1 MEYSSLAVL
10 ATFELSRTRVALYG
24 TTAVP
29 TAVVG
34 AGAATV
40 AVTDES
46 ARVRLREAGAAA
58 SVQGDALLRGTT
70 RRADDALELAATAP
84 VPGAA
89 AAVPAAAAAASIGVG
104 AVSQRWQL
112 GIPQVQN
119 GPPPSSGLLRLTCL
133 QTQFA
138 HLPFPANLMNGCQ
151 FATGIG
157 RK

>member
-1 MEYSSLAVL
+1 M
-10 ATFELSRTRVALYG
+10 
-24 TTAVP
+24 P
-29 TAVVG
+29 TAVAG

-104 AVSQRWQL
+104 AVSHGSWEYRKCKT
-112 GIPQVQN
+112 G
-119 GPPPSSGLLRLTCL
+119 RR
-133 QTQFA
+133 
-138 HLPFPANLMNGCQ
+138 HLPAYCV
-151 FATGIG
+151 
-157 RK
+157 